1 MKLTEITVDSSLQ
14 GRSKLNQE
22 VIDEYSETLR
32 EGGKLPA
39 IKVFRIGSSY
49 FLVDGWH
56 RYFAHK
62 KAGLADIEVEVIDGD
77 MRQATLYAIG
87 ANDEHGLRRNNDDKR
102 KAIMMLLDDVEW
114 SEWNDSQIAKAAKVS
129 HMTVSRI
136 RSSLGL
142 KRDEVKVMRNGKEI
156 KLNTANIGS
165 KNEQK
170 FLGVQPV
177 KEESYQDEISA
188 EMEAI
193 VEENETLT
201 RRLAVAA
208 MEASDEEKRMAEDQL
223 VQMAAEIKTLTATL
237 NSAQTQANT
246 YMNQTS
252 DLKDQVK
259 YWKRRAEKA
268 EKQLEEFK
276 KLGVS
281 I

>member
-1 MKLTEITVDSSLQ
+1 MKLTEITVDRSLQ

-22 VIDEYSETLR
+22 VIDEYSETIR

-49 FLVDGWH
+49 YLVDGWH

-62 KAGLADIEVEVIDGD
+62 KAGLADIEVDVIDGN
-77 MRQATLYAIG
+77 MREATLYAIG
-87 ANDEHGLRRNNDDKR
+87 ANDDHGLRRNNEDKR
-102 KAIMMLLDDVEW
+102 KAVMMLLDDVEW
-114 SEWNDSQIAKAAKVS
+114 SEWNDSEIAKAARVS
-129 HMTVSRI
+129 RMTVSRI
-136 RSSLGL
+136 KSSLGI
-142 KRDEVKVMRNGKEI
+142 KNDEVKIIRDGKEI

-165 KNEQK
+165 KNEKK
-170 FLGVQPV
+170 FLGVQPIQ
-177 KEESYQDEISA
+177 EENFENEITA

-223 VQMAAEIKTLTATL
+223 AQMAAEIKILTATL
-237 NSAQTQANT
+237 NSAQAQSNT
-246 YMNQTS
+246 YMNQVA

-268 EKQLEEFK
+268 EAKISQAIK
-276 KLGVS
+276 

>member
-14 GRSKLNQE
+14 GRFKLNQE
-22 VIDEYSETLR
+22 VIDEYSETIR

-39 IKVFRIGSSY
+39 IKVFHIGSSHY
-49 FLVDGWH
+49 LVDGWH

-62 KAGLADIEVEVIDGD
+62 KAGLADIEVDVIDGN
-77 MRQATLYAIG
+77 MREATLYAIG
-87 ANDEHGLRRNNDDKR
+87 ANDDHGLRRNNEDKR

-114 SEWNDSQIAKAAKVS
+114 SEWNDSEIAKAARVS
-129 HMTVSRI
+129 RMTVSRI
-136 RSSLGL
+136 KSSLGL
-142 KRDEVKVMRNGKEI
+142 KKDEVKVIRDGKEI

-170 FLGVQPV
+170 LLGVQPDP
-177 KEESYQDEISA
+177 EENYQNEINA

-193 VEENETLT
+193 VEENEVLT
-201 RRLAVAA
+201 RRLAVAS
-208 MEASDEEKRMAEDQL
+208 MEASDEEKRLAEDQL
-223 VQMAAEIKTLTATL
+223 TQMASEIKTLTATL
-237 NSAQTQANT
+237 KSAQAQADT
-246 YMNQTS
+246 YMNQVA

-268 EKQLEEFK
+268 EKK
-276 KLGVS
+276 T

>member
-14 GRSKLNQE
+14 GRFKLNQE
-22 VIDEYSETLR
+22 VIDEYSETIR

-39 IKVFRIGSSY
+39 IKVFRIGSSHY
-49 FLVDGWH
+49 LVDGWH

-62 KAGLADIEVEVIDGD
+62 KAGLADIEVDVVDGN
-77 MRQATLYAIG
+77 MREATLYAIG
-87 ANDEHGLRRNNDDKR
+87 ANDDHGLRRNNEDKR
-102 KAIMMLLDDVEW
+102 KAVMMLLDDVEW
-114 SEWNDSQIAKAAKVS
+114 SEWNDSEIAKAARVS
-129 HMTVSRI
+129 RMTVSRI
-136 RSSLGL
+136 KSSLGI
-142 KRDEVKVMRNGKEI
+142 KKDEVKIIRDGKEI

-170 FLGVQPV
+170 FLGVQPIQ
-177 KEESYQDEISA
+177 EENFENEITA

-223 VQMAAEIKTLTATL
+223 VQMASEIKTLTATL
-237 NSAQTQANT
+237 NSSQTQANT
-246 YMNQTS
+246 YMNQTAE
-252 DLKDQVK
+252 LKDQVK

-268 EKQLEEFK
+268 EKQLDEFK

-281 I
+281 V